1 LPGSGNNIGR
11 KKGRLFRREQAAE
24 QVYNE
29 KESLIMNS
37 FMKGVTFGVVV
48 GAAVATV
55 AMPHRS
61 KKNFKS
67 SAGRAIR
74 TVGNVVDSISN
85 MVNT

>member
-1 LPGSGNNIGR
+1 
-11 KKGRLFRREQAAE
+11 
-24 QVYNE
+24 
-29 KESLIMNS
+29 MNS